1 MQRAPTYWVIDP
13 DDPRAPPQ
21 ELWDRMTPEERQ
33 RVLDTLPSEFEV
45 SEASPPEG
53 DFHFNPKMAARDALG
68 GFFERI
74 GRRVYLACELPV
86 YYPAERMFAPDL
98 IAVLDVEVKERA
110 HWSVS
115 AEGKGVD
122 LALEILWSGRT
133 KKDLEDNVTRHAS
146 LGISEYFV
154 FDRRR
159 RRLRGYRLA
168 QDGARYLPIVPQE
181 GRLTSAVLDLD
192 LALEEDRLRFFHG
205 QTAVLETRE
214 LLARLGT
221 MMGDLEARIERT
233 ELRLNEER
241 QRADEERRRVDEAE
255 RRADEERRR
264 VDEAER
270 RADEERRRVD
280 EAERRADE
288 ERRRLDRERQR
299 ADEAERRLAEALA
312 ELARLKRER
321 G

>member
-1 MQRAPTYWVIDP
+1 MQRAPTSWVIDP

-21 ELWDRMTPEERQ
+21 ELWDRLTPEERQ

-53 DFHFNPKMAARDALG
+53 DFHFNPKVAARDALG
-68 GFFERI
+68 GYFERI

-122 LALEILWSGRT
+122 LALEILWSGKA
-133 KKDLEDNVTRHAS
+133 KKDLADNVIRYAS

-154 FDRRR
+154 FARRR
-159 RRLRGYRLA
+159 RELRGFRLA
-168 QDGARYLPIVPQE
+168 QGTARYQPIVPQE
-181 GRLTSAVLDLD
+181 GRLTSAVLGLD
-192 LALEEDRLRFFHG
+192 LGLQGDRLRFFHE
-205 QTAVLETRE
+205 QTALPETHE

-221 MMGDLEARIERT
+221 MVGDLEARMEET
-233 ELRLNEER
+233 ELRL
-241 QRADEERRRVDEAE
+241 
-255 RRADEERRR
+255 
-264 VDEAER
+264 
-270 RADEERRRVD
+270 
-280 EAERRADE
+280 DE
-288 ERRRLDRERQR
+288 ERRRLDEARQR
-299 ADEAERRLAEALA
+299 ADEAERKLAEALA
-312 ELARLKRER
+312 ELERLRR
-321 G
+321 GRG

>member
-1 MQRAPTYWVIDP
+1 MQRAPTSWVIDP

-53 DFHFNPKMAARDALG
+53 DFHFNAKVAARDTLG
-68 GFFERI
+68 GYFQSI
-74 GRRVYLACELPV
+74 GKRVYLACELPV
-86 YYPAERMFAPDL
+86 YDAAGRMVAPDL

-110 HWSVS
+110 CWSES
-115 AEGKGVD
+115 AEGKGVH
-122 LALEILWSGRT
+122 LALDILWNERS
-133 KKDLEDNVTRHAS
+133 KKKLEDSAARHAS
-146 LGISEYFV
+146 LGIPEYFV

-159 RRLRGYRLA
+159 RRLRGFRLA
-168 QDGARYLPIVPQE
+168 AGSARYQPIAPHE

-192 LALEEDRLRFFHG
+192 LGLEGDRLCFYHALAR
-205 QTAVLETRE
+205 LPEPRE
-214 LLARLGT
+214 VLARLGA
-221 MMGDLEARIERT
+221 MVDDLAARIEDAEQRID
-233 ELRLNEER
+233 EAEQRL
-241 QRADEERRRVDEAE
+241 DEERR
-255 RRADEERRR
+255 
-264 VDEAER
+264 
-270 RADEERRRVD
+270 
-280 EAERRADE
+280 
-288 ERRRLDRERQR
+288 R

>member
-1 MQRAPTYWVIDP
+1 MIRTMQRAPTSWEIDP

-53 DFHFNPKMAARDALG
+53 DFHFNPKVAARDTLG
-68 GFFERI
+68 GYFQRI

-98 IAVLDVEVKERA
+98 IAVLDVEVQERA

-122 LALEILWSGRT
+122 LALEILWSGRS
-133 KKDLEDNVTRHAS
+133 KKDLADNVARYAS

-159 RRLRGYRLA
+159 RQLRGFRLV
-168 QDGARYLPIVPQE
+168 QSSGRYQPIVPQE
-181 GRLTSAVLDLD
+181 GRLTSAVLALD
-192 LALEEDRLRFFHG
+192 LGLDGDRLRFFHG
-205 QTAVLETRE
+205 QDALPETRE
-214 LLARLGT
+214 LLDRLGT
-221 MMGDLEARIERT
+221 MVGDLEARIERT
-233 ELRLNEER
+233 ELRLDEERRRLDEER
-241 QRADEERRRVDEAE
+241 QRADEAQQQLNE
-255 RRADEERRR
+255 
-264 VDEAER
+264 
-270 RADEERRRVD
+270 
-280 EAERRADE
+280 
-288 ERRRLDRERQR
+288 ERQR

-312 ELARLKRER
+312 ELTRLKGER
-321 G
+321 R

>member
-1 MQRAPTYWVIDP
+1 MQRAPTSWVIDP

-53 DFHFNPKMAARDALG
+53 DFHFNPKVAARDTLG
-68 GFFERI
+68 GYFQRI

-86 YYPAERMFAPDL
+86 YYPAGRMFAPDL
-98 IAVLDVEVKERA
+98 IAVLDVEPKERA

-122 LALEILWSGRT
+122 LALEILWSGRS
-133 KKDLEDNVTRHAS
+133 KKDLEDNVTRYAS

-159 RRLRGYRLA
+159 RRLRGFRLA
-168 QDGARYLPIVPQE
+168 EGSTRYQPLVPQD
-181 GRLTSAVLDLD
+181 GRLTSAVLDLE
-192 LALEEDRLRFFHG
+192 LGLEEDRLRFFHG
-205 QTAVLETRE
+205 QTALPETRE

-221 MMGDLEARIERT
+221 MVGDLEARIEGT
-233 ELRLNEER
+233 EQRLDEER
-241 QRADEERRRVDEAE
+241 QRLDEARRLADEERR
-255 RRADEERRR
+255 
-264 VDEAER
+264 
-270 RADEERRRVD
+270 
-280 EAERRADE
+280 
-288 ERRRLDRERQR
+288 R

-312 ELARLKRER
+312 ELERLRRER

>member
-1 MQRAPTYWVIDP
+1 MQRAPTSWEIDP

-53 DFHFNPKMAARDALG
+53 DFHFNPKVAARDTLG
-68 GFFERI
+68 GYFQRI

-98 IAVLDVEVKERA
+98 IAVLDVEQKERA

-122 LALEILWSGRT
+122 LALEILWSGRS
-133 KKDLEDNVTRHAS
+133 KKDLEDNVTRYAS
-146 LGISEYFV
+146 RGISEYFV

-159 RRLRGYRLA
+159 RRLRGFRLA
-168 QDGARYLPIVPQE
+168 QGSARYQPIVPQD

-192 LALEEDRLRFFHG
+192 LGLEEDRLRFFHG
-205 QTAVLETRE
+205 QTALPETHE

-221 MMGDLEARIERT
+221 MVGDLEARIEGT
-233 ELRLNEER
+233 ELRLDEERQRLDKER
-241 QRADEERRRVDEAE
+241 QRADE
-255 RRADEERRR
+255 
-264 VDEAER
+264 
-270 RADEERRRVD
+270 
-280 EAERRADE
+280 
-288 ERRRLDRERQR
+288 ERQR

>member
-1 MQRAPTYWVIDP
+1 MQRAPTSWEIDP

-53 DFHFNPKMAARDALG
+53 DFHFNPKVAARDALG
-68 GFFERI
+68 GYFQRI

-122 LALEILWSGRT
+122 LALEILWSGRS
-133 KKDLEDNVTRHAS
+133 KKDLEDNVIRYAS

-159 RRLRGYRLA
+159 RRLRGFRLA
-168 QDGARYLPIVPQE
+168 QGSARYQPIVPQD

-192 LALEEDRLRFFHG
+192 LGLEEDRLRFFQG
-205 QTAVLETRE
+205 QTALPETRE
-214 LLARLGT
+214 LLARLDT
-221 MMGDLEARIERT
+221 MVGGLETRIEQT
-233 ELRLNEER
+233 ERRLDEER
-241 QRADEERRRVDEAE
+241 QRADEERQ
-255 RRADEERRR
+255 RADEERQ
-264 VDEAER
+264 
-270 RADEERRRVD
+270 RADE
-280 EAERRADE
+280 
-288 ERRRLDRERQR
+288 ERQR

-312 ELARLKRER
+312 ELTRLKRER
-321 G
+321 R

>member
-1 MQRAPTYWVIDP
+1 MQRAPTSWEIDP

-33 RVLDTLPSEFEV
+33 RVLDMLPSEFEV

-53 DFHFNPKMAARDALG
+53 DFHFNPKVAARDALG
-68 GFFERI
+68 GYFQRI

-122 LALEILWSGRT
+122 LALEILWRGKS
-133 KKDLEDNVTRHAS
+133 KKDLEVNVTRYAS

-159 RRLRGYRLA
+159 RQLRGFRLA
-168 QDGARYLPIVPQE
+168 QGSARYQPIVPQE
-181 GRLTSAVLDLD
+181 GRLASAVLDLD
-192 LALEEDRLRFFHG
+192 LGLEQDRLRFFHG
-205 QTAVLETRE
+205 QTALPETRE

-221 MMGDLEARIERT
+221 MLGDLEARIERT
-233 ELRLNEER
+233 ELRLDEERRRLDEER
-241 QRADEERRRVDEAE
+241 QRADEERQ
-255 RRADEERRR
+255 RADE
-264 VDEAER
+264 
-270 RADEERRRVD
+270 
-280 EAERRADE
+280 
-288 ERRRLDRERQR
+288 ERQR

-312 ELARLKRER
+312 ELTRLKRER
-321 G
+321 R

>member
-1 MQRAPTYWVIDP
+1 MERAPVSWFVDP

-53 DFHFNPKMAARDALG
+53 DFHFNPKVAARDTLG
-68 GFFERI
+68 GYFERI

-98 IAVLDVEVKERA
+98 IAVLDVEIKERA

-122 LALEILWSGRT
+122 LALEILWSGRS
-133 KKDLEDNVTRHAS
+133 KKDLETNVARYAS

-159 RRLRGYRLA
+159 RQLRGFRLA
-168 QDGARYLPIVPQE
+168 QGSARYQPIVPQE

-192 LALEEDRLRFFHG
+192 LGLEEDRLRFFHG
-205 QTAVLETRE
+205 QDALPETRE
-214 LLARLGT
+214 LLDRLGT
-221 MMGDLEARIERT
+221 MVGDLEARIEQTEKRLDEQKRRT
-233 ELRLNEER
+233 
-241 QRADEERRRVDEAE
+241 DEQK
-255 RRADEERRR
+255 RRADEQK
-264 VDEAER
+264 R
-270 RADEERRRVD
+270 RADEQK
-280 EAERRADE
+280 RRAE
-288 ERRRLDRERQR
+288 EESRR
-299 ADEAERRLAEALA
+299 ANEAERRLAEALA
-312 ELARLKRER
+312 ELERLKRER

>member
-1 MQRAPTYWVIDP
+1 MQRAPTSWEIDP

-33 RVLDTLPSEFEV
+33 WVLDTLPSEFEV

-53 DFHFNPKMAARDALG
+53 DFHFNPKVAARDTLG
-68 GFFERI
+68 GYFQRI

-122 LALEILWSGRT
+122 FALEILWRGKS
-133 KKDLEDNVTRHAS
+133 KKDLEDNVTRYAS

-159 RRLRGYRLA
+159 RQLRGFRLV
-168 QDGARYLPIVPQE
+168 QGSGRYQPIVPQE
-181 GRLTSAVLDLD
+181 GRLSSAVLALD
-192 LALEEDRLRFFHG
+192 LGLDGDRLRFFHG
-205 QTAVLETRE
+205 QDALPETRE
-214 LLARLGT
+214 LLDRLGT
-221 MMGDLEARIERT
+221 MVGDLEARIERT
-233 ELRLNEER
+233 ELRL
-241 QRADEERRRVDEAE
+241 
-255 RRADEERRR
+255 
-264 VDEAER
+264 
-270 RADEERRRVD
+270 
-280 EAERRADE
+280 DE
-288 ERRRLDRERQR
+288 ERRRLDEERRRLDEERQRADKERQRADEERQR

-312 ELARLKRER
+312 ELTRLKRER
-321 G
+321 R

>member
-1 MQRAPTYWVIDP
+1 MQRAPTSWEFDP

-21 ELWDRMTPEERQ
+21 DLWDRMTPEERQ

-53 DFHFNPKMAARDALG
+53 DFHFNPKVAARDTLG
-68 GFFERI
+68 GYFQRI

-122 LALEILWSGRT
+122 LALEVLWRGKS
-133 KKDLEDNVTRHAS
+133 KKDLEDNVTRYAS

-159 RRLRGYRLA
+159 RRLRGFRLA
-168 QDGARYLPIVPQE
+168 QGSARYQPIVPQD

-192 LALEEDRLRFFHG
+192 LGLEEDRLRFFQG
-205 QTAVLETRE
+205 QTALPDTRE
-214 LLARLGT
+214 LLARLDT
-221 MMGDLEARIERT
+221 MVGGLETRIEQT
-233 ELRLNEER
+233 ERRLDEER
-241 QRADEERRRVDEAE
+241 QRADA
-255 RRADEERRR
+255 
-264 VDEAER
+264 
-270 RADEERRRVD
+270 
-280 EAERRADE
+280 
-288 ERRRLDRERQR
+288 
-299 ADEAERRLAEALA
+299 AERRLAEALA
-312 ELARLKRER
+312 ELERLKRER
-321 G
+321 R